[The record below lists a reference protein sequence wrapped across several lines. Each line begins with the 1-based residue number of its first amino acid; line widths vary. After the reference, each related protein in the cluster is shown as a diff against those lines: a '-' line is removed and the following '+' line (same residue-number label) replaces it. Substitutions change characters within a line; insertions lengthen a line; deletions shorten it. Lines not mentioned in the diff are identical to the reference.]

1 MKRSLRRIGLSASLA
16 ATMAL
21 AGAAPALA
29 QGQGPKVVTGN
40 PPGHPTK
47 SQGQGPKLVTGNPP
61 KTTVIHCKRAVPGS
75 RGVIIIK
82 VRKGVVSVKNNCR
95 GVPAGVPV
103 LLPVPLAQQLVNLLP
118 PGPVPG
124 ALVPLLPGGVVLPSG
139 VFIPQP

>member
-1 MKRSLRRIGLSASLA
+1 MKRSLRRIGLSASVA

-40 PPGHPTK
+40 PGK

-124 ALVPLLPGGVVLPSG
+124 ALVPLLPLGPGGVDLPRG

>member
-1 MKRSLRRIGLSASLA
+1 MQAMKLTLRKIGLLASVA

-21 AGAAPALA
+21 AGAGPALA
-29 QGQGPKVVTGN
+29 GHS
-40 PPGHPTK
+40 PGHPTK

-124 ALVPLLPGGVVLPSG
+124 ALVPLLPLGPGGVDLPPG

>member
-1 MKRSLRRIGLSASLA
+1 
-16 ATMAL
+16 MAL
-21 AGAAPALA
+21 AGAGPALA
-29 QGQGPKVVTGN
+29 GHS
-40 PPGHPTK
+40 PGHPTK

-103 LLPVPLAQQLVNLLP
+103 LLPVRVYPL
-118 PGPVPG
+118 
-124 ALVPLLPGGVVLPSG
+124 VVLNSG
-139 VFIPQP
+139 RQEFDREARQA